1 MCVRVCFVA
10 VVCGLVIAQRK
21 QKPETK
27 QKRKRKFSSTFLR
40 LPSGKKARGD
50 EEGKRESERGKGDT
64 KKEKT
69 ESGVAQ

>member
-1 MCVRVCFVA
+1 MRVCFVA

-40 LPSGKKARGD
+40 LPSGKTARGI
-50 EEGKRESERGKGDT
+50 KRGRERVRGEREILRKRRQRAG
-64 KKEKT
+64 
-69 ESGVAQ
+69 